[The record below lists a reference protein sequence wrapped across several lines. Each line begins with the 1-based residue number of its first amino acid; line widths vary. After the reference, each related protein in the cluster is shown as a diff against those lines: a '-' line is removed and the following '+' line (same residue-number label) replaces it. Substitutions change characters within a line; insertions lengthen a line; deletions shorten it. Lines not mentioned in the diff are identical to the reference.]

1 MSGTVNETALP
12 AGAGTGTGAGE
23 SGRGARPGIGP
34 GSVVLL
40 LVAAVSAY
48 GIYAPLIPEAKAAS
62 ALVLML
68 ALILARVPIGISMLV
83 PGLLGVHA
91 IRGGGAAAGLMSETP
106 FGAAASWSMSV
117 IPLFIFM
124 GTLLWKSGITDDL
137 FRSGELFLGR
147 LPGGLAVATNV
158 AGAGLS
164 AVTGTTIASTYTLAR
179 SALPGMLRNGYSP
192 RVAISSVMAAGM
204 PGQLIPP
211 SVLLVV
217 YAGIA
222 EVSVGPQLIAGIVPG
237 LMFTVAFSA
246 LFMAYAKITRAR
258 GSGEPVPAPAGLWRE
273 RLGSLGRAWPIVP
286 IMAAVIGGIYGG
298 WVTATEAAAVASL
311 LSIALT
317 VFRKGKGSL
326 KIIADAAADALI
338 SSGAIFLLI
347 FGAKSIAL
355 MITVS
360 RLGARM
366 TEWLTGL
373 GFGRVG
379 LLILLLV
386 VFLLLGMFM
395 DTLALILVTVPL
407 LTPVLVQLDVSLI
420 WFGVFITIV
429 GELALLHPP
438 VGILGYLLYDLCRDP
453 EVNLGRRITL
463 TDVFIASA
471 VVVPVAVLIILLLI
485 FFPALGTIG
494 A

>member
-1 MSGTVNETALP
+1 MSATIDATAPL
-12 AGAGTGTGAGE
+12 AGTGAE
-23 SGRGARPGIGP
+23 SEHRARPGLGL
-34 GSVVLL
+34 GSVLL
-40 LVAAVSAY
+40 LLVVAGSAC
-48 GIYAPLIPEAKAAS
+48 GIYAPLISEAKAAS

-68 ALILARVPIGISMLV
+68 ALILARVPIGISMLI

-91 IRGGGAAAGLMSETP
+91 IRGEGAAAGLMSETP
-106 FGAAASWSMSV
+106 FSSAASWSMSV

-147 LPGGLAVATNV
+147 LPGGLAVATNA
-158 AGAGLS
+158 AGAGMA

-179 SALPGMLRNGYSP
+179 SALPGMLRSGYSP
-192 RVAISSVMAAGM
+192 RVALSSVLAAGM

-222 EVSVGPQLIAGIVPG
+222 EVPVGPQLIAGIVPG
-237 LMFTVAFSA
+237 LMFTVAFSVV
-246 LFMAYAKITRAR
+246 FMAYAKITRQRDAVSTELT
-258 GSGEPVPAPAGLWRE
+258 GAGLWRE
-273 RLGSLGRAWPIVP
+273 RLHSLGRAWPVVP

-311 LSIALT
+311 LAVALT
-317 VFRKGKGSL
+317 FFRRGKGSL
-326 KIIADAAADALI
+326 KIIGDAAADAMI
-338 SSGAIFLLI
+338 SSGSIFLLI

-355 MITVS
+355 MLTVS
-360 RLGARM
+360 RLGART

-373 GFGRVG
+373 GLGRVG
-379 LLILLLV
+379 LLILLFV
-386 VFLLLGMFM
+386 VFLLLGMFL

-429 GELALLHPP
+429 GELALLNPP
-438 VGILGYLLYDLCRDP
+438 VGILSYVLYDVCRDP
-453 EVNLGRRITL
+453 DVNLGKRITL
-463 TDVFIASA
+463 GDVFIAGA
-471 VVVPVAVLIILLLI
+471 AVVPVALVIVLLLI

-494 A
+494 V